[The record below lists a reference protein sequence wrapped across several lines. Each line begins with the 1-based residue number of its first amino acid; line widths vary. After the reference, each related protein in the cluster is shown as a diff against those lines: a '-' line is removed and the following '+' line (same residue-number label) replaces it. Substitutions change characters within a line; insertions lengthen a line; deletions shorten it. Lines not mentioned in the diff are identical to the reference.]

1 MNYLF
6 ILVSVTISA
15 VSQIILRHG
24 MTRPDVQAALSDKV
38 DVAGL
43 ARAVVLSPYVIGGL
57 GLYGLGAIL
66 WLLVLSKLP
75 VSSAYPFVAL
85 GMALTTAAGVV
96 VLGEQIS
103 WPTALGVAV
112 IIAGICLVAVGARA

>member
-24 MTRPDVQAALSDKV
+24 MTRPDVQAALADAADPV
-38 DVAGL
+38 RL
-43 ARAVVLSPYVIGGL
+43 ARAIVLSPYVVGGL
-57 GLYGLGAIL
+57 GLYGLGAVL